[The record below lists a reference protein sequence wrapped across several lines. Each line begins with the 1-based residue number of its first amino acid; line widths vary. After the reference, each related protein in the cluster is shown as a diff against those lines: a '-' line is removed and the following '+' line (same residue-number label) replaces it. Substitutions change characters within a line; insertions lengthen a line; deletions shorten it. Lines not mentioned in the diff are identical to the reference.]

1 MNKIEQ
7 VARAIYEAWAKE
19 KKATE
24 YTWENVVEVVA
35 STTNGESPSVHEI
48 YKLAFLEAFAAIEA
62 MRVPTEGMRDRYN
75 DPDIVGYGPDG
86 SDHDKV
92 WEAGIDAALEGK

>member
-7 VARAIYEAWAKE
+7 VARGIVEADRNAEGLTFKE
-19 KKATE
+19 L
-24 YTWENVVEVVA
+24 
-35 STTNGESPSVHEI
+35 SLH
-48 YKLAFLEAFAAIEA
+48 LARAAIEA
-62 MRVPTEGMRDRYN
+62 MRVPTDGMRDRYN